1 MKSNLEVSDMNCI
14 GFTVALGVA
23 LAGAAARPVL
33 VIAQNP
39 PTKTFYAVRNL
50 GTLGGTQSAAFGIN
64 NLGWVTGAANL
75 EGDQTEHPVLWR
87 NNSIIDLH
95 TLGGDNGS
103 AGFPLKNSLGLVPAF
118 AQTSEADPLGENW
131 NFTCS
136 LSGNLCEGTNL
147 IQRGFLWVNGLK
159 VKMPTLGGN
168 NGAAWGANDWGEVVG
183 LAETATVDSN
193 CVAPQV
199 LDYEAVLWTPI
210 NNRIQRLPPYPG
222 DTVGAAVGINDYG
235 QIVGATGSCAPVSP
249 AIGAHAV
256 LWENGKVKDL
266 GSLGGAFSNVAYAI
280 NNHGQVVGISDLA
293 GDTTAHAF
301 SWQNGTMTDLGTLPG
316 DFFSVAFS
324 INNRGQVVGESCDVN
339 FNCRAF
345 LWQNGQMIDLNS
357 LVSSGSSL
365 YLLSANDI
373 NDRGEIVG
381 QAFDQASGAAPA
393 FLLVPC
399 GEEGTDAENCQSSSQ
414 NQAAIEKPMIVL
426 PKTVRERPRR
436 MAGFGHLLPR

>member
-1 MKSNLEVSDMNCI
+1 MKWNLEVSNMKHI
-14 GFTVALGVA
+14 GITVAFATAFAVT
-23 LAGAAARPVL
+23 AATPVL
-33 VIAQNP
+33 VGAQNRAD
-39 PTKTFYAVRNL
+39 KMSYAVTNL
-50 GTLGGTQSAAFGIN
+50 GTLGGTQSAAYGIN

-87 NNSIIDLH
+87 NGSIIDLR

-103 AGFPLKNSLGLVPAF
+103 AGFPLKSNLGLVPAF
-118 AQTSEADPLGENW
+118 AQTSETDPLGENW
-131 NFTCS
+131 NFICS
-136 LSGNLCEGTNL
+136 LSGSLCQGTDL
-147 IQRGFLWVNGLK
+147 VQHGFLWIDGWKLS
-159 VKMPTLGGN
+159 MPTLGGN
-168 NGAAWGANDWGEVVG
+168 NGAAWGANNLGEVVG
-183 LAETATVDSN
+183 LAETATVDPN

-199 LDYEAVLWTPI
+199 LDYEAVLWTPLK
-210 NNRIQRLPPYPG
+210 NRMQALPPYPG
-222 DTVGAAVGINDYG
+222 DTVGAAVGINDNG
-235 QIVGATGSCAPVSP
+235 QVVGATGSCAPVAP

-301 SWQNGTMTDLGTLPG
+301 SWRNGTITDLGTLAG

-324 INNRGQVVGESCDVN
+324 INNREQVVGESCDVN

-345 LWQNGQMIDLNS
+345 LGQNGQMIDLNS

-365 YLLSANDI
+365 YLLAANDI

-381 QAFDQASGAAPA
+381 QALDQSSGAAPA

-399 GEEGTDAENCQSSSQ
+399 GEQGTDVKDCQSPTHNEAGTGKPKIALPEMLREQLRRTSLFGRL
-414 NQAAIEKPMIVL
+414 AA
-426 PKTVRERPRR
+426 R
-436 MAGFGHLLPR
+436 